1 MNIALNPAAS
11 FGNPFTWLFKKAS
24 AVTAARM
31 TVIPAVGDMHCI
43 QKGATLVVP
52 RPMHREI
59 VCLRGSLWITHDRDP
74 RDVTLEP
81 GQSYRADRNAR
92 LLIHALDNAELRLI
106 SAAWS
111 KALNACADLPHQ
123 PTSRGIHL

>member
-1 MNIALNPAAS
+1 MNIALDPAAS
-11 FGNPFTWLFKKAS
+11 FGNPFTRLFKKAS
-24 AVTAARM
+24 AVVPRV

-59 VCLRGSLWITHDRDP
+59 VCLRGSLWITHDGDP
-74 RDVTLEP
+74 RDITLEA

-92 LLIHALDNAELRLI
+92 MLVQALDSAELRLI
-106 SAAWS
+106 ERS
-111 KALNACADLPHQ
+111 L
-123 PTSRGIHL
+123 RG

>member
-11 FGNPFTWLFKKAS
+11 FGSPFTRLFKKVS
-24 AVTAARM
+24 AVTAKRL
-31 TVIPAVGDMHCI
+31 TVIPAVGEMHCI

-52 RPMHREI
+52 RPMHHEI

-81 GQSYRADRNAR
+81 GQSYCADRKAR
-92 LLIHALDNAELRLI
+92 MLIHALDNAELRLI
-106 SAAWS
+106 ESYVPS
-111 KALNACADLPHQ
+111 
-123 PTSRGIHL
+123 